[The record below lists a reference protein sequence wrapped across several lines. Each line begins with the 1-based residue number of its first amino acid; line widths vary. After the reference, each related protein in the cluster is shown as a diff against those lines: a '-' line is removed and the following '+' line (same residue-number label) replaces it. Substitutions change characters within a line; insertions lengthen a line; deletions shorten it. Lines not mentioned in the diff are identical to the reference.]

1 MSHPLALS
9 HLSALDVAPAELAP
23 AAAKAGFH
31 AFGIRMNPAAPG
43 AIEYPLRAG
52 TAEIRALKI
61 LLDDHGIGIWDIE
74 LIPLLPG
81 IEIETYRPMFE
92 AGAYLGARR
101 LNVSGDDAD
110 FGRLSETF
118 ARVCAVAGEYGLG
131 VDLEFMRWRAVG
143 TLGQAREVVERSGAT
158 NGGILLDMLHVFRAW
173 STVEDVAA
181 LPKGLITGAQ
191 IADAPLA
198 SPPDDK
204 IIEEARNYRLPAGAG
219 ELPLAGLVAALGG
232 DVPYSVEVPR
242 PPGSTLP
249 LAAHL
254 ERLFSSCQTLF
265 GRAGV

>member
-1 MSHPLALS
+1 MSRPLALS
-9 HLSALDVAPAELAP
+9 HLSALDVAPIELAP
-23 AAAKAGFH
+23 AAAQAGFH

-43 AIEYPLRAG
+43 AIEYPLRTG
-52 TAEIRALKI
+52 TAAIRDLKAV
-61 LLDDHGIGIWDIE
+61 LEGHGIGIWDIE

-81 IEIETYRPMFE
+81 LDIEAYRPMFE

-101 LNVSGDDAD
+101 LNVSGDDPD
-110 FGRLSETF
+110 LDRLGDSF

-143 TLGQAREVVERSGAT
+143 TLGQARRVVERAGAR
-158 NGGILLDMLHVFRAW
+158 NGGILIDMLHVFRAW
-173 STVEDVAA
+173 STVADVAA

-204 IIEEARNYRLPAGAG
+204 IIEEARNFRLPPGMG
-219 ELPLAGLVAALGG
+219 ELPLAGLVAALGP

-242 PPGSTLP
+242 PPGSGLP
-249 LAAHL
+249 LGAHL
-254 ERLFSSCQTLF
+254 ERLHASSQALF
-265 GRAGV
+265 DRAGV

>member
-1 MSHPLALS
+1 MPHPLALS
-9 HLSALDVAPAELAP
+9 HLSALDVAPIDLAP

-52 TAEIRALKI
+52 TAEIAALKRV
-61 LLDDHGIGIWDIE
+61 LADNGIGIWDIE
-74 LIPLLPG
+74 LIPLTPG
-81 IEIETYRPMFE
+81 IDIDLYRPMFE
-92 AGAYLGARR
+92 AGADLGARR

-110 FGRLSETF
+110 VARLAETF

-143 TLGQAREVVERSGAT
+143 TLAQARAVVERAGAA
-158 NGGILLDMLHVFRAW
+158 NGGILLDMLHIFRAW
-173 STVEDVAA
+173 STVGDVAA

-198 SPPDDK
+198 APPDDR
-204 IIEEARNYRLPAGAG
+204 IIEEARNYRQPPGMGGFPLV
-219 ELPLAGLVAALGG
+219 ELCRALGP

-242 PPGSTLP
+242 PPGSDMPLDGHLKRLFDTSQAL
-249 LAAHL
+249 LAA
-254 ERLFSSCQTLF
+254 
-265 GRAGV
+265 V